1 MNMEVKQM
9 NKLDYPAIDETV
21 ITKKLANG
29 LQVYLI
35 PKQEVTKSYA
45 VFMTNYGSIHRSFI
59 PLGGT
64 DEITVPDGIAHFLE
78 HKLFEKED
86 RDVFSDFLKSGAS
99 PNAYTSFTKTAYLFS
114 TTTSVQE
121 NVNILLDFVQDP
133 YFSDASVEKEKGIIA
148 QEIKM
153 YGDQADWQAF
163 MGTIRNMFAEHPVHI
178 DIAGTVESI
187 QKITK
192 EDLYTCYETFY
203 HPENM
208 TLCVI
213 GAFDEEE
220 MLHVIEVNQ
229 QKKDFPEFTNVEKHF
244 PEEPVAVKTKESTIH
259 LPVSTPKVTVGI
271 KEACYELSKEEFLQR
286 DVYQDIL
293 LDYFF
298 SPSGQFYEQ
307 LYEAGLIDDSFEYST
322 NVEKGFSFS
331 LISSNTTAP
340 LQLKERLFEQL
351 LSISNVSITEPELA
365 IMKKKYIGQLL
376 RSMNSL
382 EFIANQYIYYHF
394 MGLDFF
400 DLNSYV
406 QAITLDEINQFI
418 QEWITEERL
427 TVCTVEQ
434 KN

>member
-1 MNMEVKQM
+1 MDKLAYPEIEETAIAQ
-9 NKLDYPAIDETV
+9 KLD
-21 ITKKLANG
+21 NG

-45 VFMTNYGSIHRSFI
+45 LFMTNYGSVHRSFI
-59 PLGGT
+59 PIGKEE
-64 DEITVPDGIAHFLE
+64 EITVPDGIAHFLE

-86 RDVFSDFLKSGAS
+86 RDVFTDFLKNSAS

-114 TTTSVQE
+114 TTKSVSE
-121 NVNILLDFVQDP
+121 NVKILLDFVQEP
-133 YFSDASVEKEKGIIA
+133 YFSDASVEKEKGIIE

-153 YGDQADWQAF
+153 YDDQADWQAF
-163 MGTIRNMFAEHPVHI
+163 MGTIRNMFANHPVHI
-178 DIAGTVESI
+178 DIAGTVDSI

-192 EDLYTCYETFY
+192 EDLYTCYNTFY

-213 GAFDEEE
+213 GALDVEE
-220 MLHVIEVNQ
+220 MMEMIEENQ
-229 QKKDFPEFTNVEKHF
+229 RAKSFPTFTNVEKHF
-244 PEEPVAVKTKESTIH
+244 PEEPVEVKTKESTIQ

-271 KEACYELSKEEFLQR
+271 KEAAYELSKEEFLRR
-286 DVYQDIL
+286 DVLQDML

-307 LYEAGLIDDSFEYST
+307 LYAEGLIDDSFEYST
-322 NVEKGFSFS
+322 NVEKSFSFS
-331 LISSNTTAP
+331 LISSNTTKPA
-340 LQLKERLFEQL
+340 QLKDRLMEQL
-351 LSISNVSITEPELA
+351 LSISSASITEQDLEL
-365 IMKKKYIGQLL
+365 IKKKYIGQLL

-394 MGLDFF
+394 VQLDFF
-400 DLNSYV
+400 ELNTYV
-406 QAITLDEINQFI
+406 QAITLEEIKQFMD
-418 QEWITEERL
+418 QWITKEQL

-434 KN
+434 AD

>member
-1 MNMEVKQM
+1 MNT
-9 NKLDYPAIDETV
+9 LTYPEIDETV

-35 PKQEVTKSYA
+35 PKREVTKSYA

-59 PLGGT
+59 PIGEEE
-64 DEITVPDGIAHFLE
+64 EITVPDGIAHFLE

-86 RDVFSDFLKSGAS
+86 RDVFADFLKTGAS

-114 TTTSVQE
+114 TTNSVKE
-121 NVNILLDFVQDP
+121 NVETLLDFVQEP
-133 YFSDASVEKEKGIIA
+133 YFSDESVEKEKGIIE

-153 YGDQADWQAF
+153 YNDQADWQSF
-163 MGTIRNMFAEHPVHI
+163 METIRNMFTHHPVQI
-178 DIAGTVESI
+178 DIAGTVDSI

-192 EDLYTCYETFY
+192 EDLYTCYNTFY

-213 GAFDEEE
+213 GAFNEEE
-220 MLHVIEVNQ
+220 MLQAIEVNQ
-229 QKKDFPEFTNVEKHF
+229 QEKEFPVFTNVEKHF
-244 PEEPVAVKTKESTIH
+244 PDEPVAVKTKESTIH

-271 KEACYELSKEEFLQR
+271 KEVSYELSKEEFLRR
-286 DVYQDIL
+286 DVFQDIL

-331 LISSNTTAP
+331 LISSNTLEP
-340 LQLKERLFEQL
+340 VQLKEQLLEHL
-351 LSISNVSITEPELA
+351 LSISSASITEEELT

-382 EFIANQYIYYHF
+382 ELIANQYVYYRF
-394 MGLDFF
+394 VELDFF
-400 DLNSYV
+400 DLNTYIES
-406 QAITLDEINQFI
+406 ITLADIHQFMK
-418 QEWITEERL
+418 EWITEERL

-434 KN
+434 Q